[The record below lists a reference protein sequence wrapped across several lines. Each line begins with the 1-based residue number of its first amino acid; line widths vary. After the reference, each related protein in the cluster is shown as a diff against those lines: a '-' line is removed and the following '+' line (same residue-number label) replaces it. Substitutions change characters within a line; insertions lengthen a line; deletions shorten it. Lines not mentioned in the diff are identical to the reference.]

1 MKIDKKFKSTPTKE
15 LCSYTTVQLFPP
27 AAQSCL
33 LPRSGGAEFHTTAAA
48 QQSKPP
54 LAHTAHSAD
63 QNQTQ
68 TQPPHLFK
76 TTKRSQLTSTHQK
89 FSDPIK
95 HPDPK
100 KIKKGEMPSFINA
113 LFRFSFI
120 SIWYTKTVLPDRQF
134 VEFTYNNTLDPLSK
148 IKVNIQNR
156 KFCTP

>member
-15 LCSYTTVQLFPP
+15 LYSYTTVQLLPP

-33 LPRSGGAEFHTTAAA
+33 FPRSGGAEFHTTAA

-54 LAHTAHSAD
+54 LAHTAHSSD

-68 TQPPHLFK
+68 TQPPHCFK
-76 TTKRSQLTSTHQK
+76 TTKRSQLTPTHQK

-100 KIKKGEMPSFINA
+100 KIKKGKKPFFLNA
-113 LFRFSFI
+113 LFHFSFI
-120 SIWYTKTVLPDRQF
+120 SIWYSKTVSPDRQF
-134 VEFTYNNTLDPLSK
+134 VEFTYNNTLDSLSK
-148 IKVNIQNR
+148 IKANIQNR
-156 KFCTP
+156 KFCTT